1 MVKIVESPFEDKTV
15 NPEPYNTVLGIGK
28 TIATGFSGDAVRA
41 LSGLAMGPKPT
52 GDLQQEWVSNLL
64 YRQNKHR
71 LFGGDTIERPVDQI
85 LAVAR
90 EAGVPG
96 GMYTNLLIDQSKFLE
111 DFELRNAADFYAAKA
126 SERERIGGFA
136 SFVGELADPVMLG
149 TLVAGAGA
157 ITRAGTTA
165 RLATQAGRATPR
177 QAAMARS
184 PFLFGAGAEGSLDL
198 ALQGIATGI
207 DPSGERQIDLMGVA
221 LAAGIGGGLNK
232 IMNGANPKLLNGFKP
247 SAEQV
252 ELAKTFDELNKAGEF
267 VERSEAVAIE
277 NGVLRNT
284 LDTGEVSGGLI
295 DARRMFA
302 PLVKIY
308 TSDVPAIRAV
318 SRMIGGIQTQI
329 GDKVYDIFGDI
340 ELEQMRTMNKAFMQ
354 IDPAIRGVQAVFREV
369 GTLTD
374 VETNRI
380 MAAYIRRRADGIA
393 AEDINLV
400 EIFRGRV
407 SENAYATAQEALED
421 LYVQHGKQMKQI
433 ADDMVASKVRG
444 AGFLAEVDEGKYLTR
459 AYNVITMPRIRD
471 TIGIENVGKLFARA
485 ILNKQ
490 VDDIIRARAERL
502 AKGEDKAKWYDA
514 EKNLSP
520 DEIIAVHRDD
530 LVADADKFALQFGTG
545 MAKRIIARMQ
555 SEDQLFSQVDAFE
568 LTDMADDAIRQI
580 LDGDAADIDDE
591 LVQLMR
597 DLLNKSVK
605 GKSRNDMGSLNF
617 RVKLDETARLSFDE
631 LGLSAEQRMD
641 IAKVL
646 GRSRMSSEDSLSFED
661 FLFNDYSQLQQG
673 YYHQFAAKKSLAR
686 RGIGQEG
693 GASPNDLIALARKE
707 VEDMRG
713 KVSAKAM
720 KRAEDD
726 LAAFTYLMHTAD
738 GRGVDFARSSLGS
751 SNPLMRANMRQHSAF
766 SKIMGTFRNLSS
778 SVHLGMV
785 AFAQSSEAAQLIG
798 SVGTRLQD
806 VNRITGVLSDITK
819 LHKSEPKSQLARD
832 MAHMGFTHQ
841 GTMSRYDGTSFSAQM
856 LVQEGDDAITRTYNA
871 SSTLREGMSW
881 INLIKPIT
889 LGMRTLTVGRSYD
902 KLYANAM
909 GKADGFS
916 KAELQT
922 YLALNEEDM
931 DDIYTAIREYAEV
944 DKKTG
949 AVKSLRVDL
958 WGQLGPQ
965 YATAAAQ
972 IEGKLFNFAHKIVQ
986 ESGRGY
992 APIFMQGGLGRTL
1005 FQFMSYAS
1013 NSFEQQFVPT
1023 MLLAQRGDPGAA
1035 SVRVSAAMLGSAV
1048 GYAGRLYVRSLGM
1061 SEERRKEY
1069 LQKNLTFQK
1078 MVLGTISYMPQLS
1091 GPMIAGGIAN
1101 EILSGTLSG
1110 DPNAIR
1116 KGLPTAPAISV
1127 ATDLAGLSALPRRL
1141 FDPEQEITE
1150 SQLNK
1155 LANYAFPPFN
1165 TPGGILFRNAG
1176 SAALTGETPSFGA
1189 LPAD

>member
-1 MVKIVESPFEDKTV
+1 MVKIVDSPFEDTTL

-28 TIATGFSGDAVRA
+28 TIATGFSGDVARA
-41 LSGLAMGPKPT
+41 MSGLAMGPKPM
-52 GDLQQEWVSNLL
+52 GDFKQEWTSNLI
-64 YRQNKHR
+64 YRQTKHR
-71 LFGGDTIERPVDQI
+71 LFGGETIERPVDDI
-85 LAVAR
+85 LAVAK

-96 GMYTNLLIDQSKFLE
+96 GMYTNLLIDQSRFLQ
-111 DFELRNAADFYAAKA
+111 DFELQNAAEFYAAKA

-136 SFVGELADPVMLG
+136 RFVGEVVDPVMLG
-149 TLVAGAGA
+149 TLVTGAGA
-157 ITRAGTTA
+157 ITRAGTVA
-165 RLATQAGRATPR
+165 RLATQAGRATPA

-207 DPSGERQIDLMGVA
+207 DPSGERQVDLMGVA
-221 LAAGIGGGLNK
+221 LAASIGGGLNK

-247 SAEQV
+247 SDEQI
-252 ELAKTFDELNKAGEF
+252 ELTKTFDELNKAGEF
-267 VERSEAVAIE
+267 VQRSEAIAIE
-277 NGVLRNT
+277 KGVLRNT
-284 LDTGEVSGGLI
+284 LDTGEVSGGLL
-295 DARRMFA
+295 DARRMFS

-308 TSDVPAIRAV
+308 TSDVPAIQSVA
-318 SRMIGGIQTQI
+318 RMLGGIQTQI

-340 ELEQMRTMNKAFMQ
+340 ELEQMRTMNKQFMQ
-354 IDPAIRGVQAVFREV
+354 IDPTIRGVQAVFREV
-369 GTLTD
+369 GSLSD
-374 VETNRI
+374 IETNRI
-380 MAAYIRRRADGIA
+380 ISAYIRRRADGIEA
-393 AEDINLV
+393 DDINLA

-407 SENAYATAQEALED
+407 SENAYGTAQDVLED
-421 LYVQHGKQMKQI
+421 LYVQHGRQMKQI
-433 ADDMVASKVRG
+433 ADDMVARKVKG
-444 AGFLAEVDEGKYLTR
+444 AGFLAEADEGRYLTR

-471 TIGIENVGKLFARA
+471 TIGIKNVGRLFARA

-490 VDDIIRARAERL
+490 MDDIIRARSERL
-502 AKGEDKAKWYDA
+502 SKGSDQAKWYDP
-514 EKNLSP
+514 EKKLSP

-530 LVADADKFALQFGTG
+530 LVADADKFGLQVGTG

-597 DLLNKSVK
+597 DLLDKSSS
-605 GKSRNDMGSLNF
+605 GKKRNDMGSLNF

-631 LGLSAEQRMD
+631 LDLTPDQRTGV
-641 IAKVL
+641 AKVL

-661 FLFNDYSQLQQG
+661 FLYNDYSQLQQG
-673 YYHQFAAKKSLAR
+673 YFHQYAARSSLAR

-693 GASPNDLIALARKE
+693 GASASDLIALAGKQ

-713 KVSAKAM
+713 KVSDKAL

-738 GRGVDFARSSLGS
+738 GRGIDFARSSLGT

-766 SKIMGTFRNLSS
+766 SKVMGTFRNLSS

-806 VNRITGVLSDITK
+806 VDRITSVIADITS
-819 LHKSEPKSQLARD
+819 LHKGKEVSQLTRD
-832 MAHMGFTHQ
+832 MVHMGYAHQ
-841 GTMSRYDGTSFSAQM
+841 GTMSRYDGTSFGGQM
-856 LVQEGDDAITRTYNA
+856 LVEEGDDIVTRTYNA
-871 SSTLREGMSW
+871 SSELREFMSW
-881 INLIKPIT
+881 TNLIKPIT
-889 LGMRTLTVGRSYD
+889 LGMRTLALGRSYD
-902 KLYANAM
+902 KLYANAL
-909 GKADGFS
+909 GKGDGFS
-916 KAELQT
+916 KAQLQT
-922 YLALNEEDM
+922 YFALNEEDM
-931 DDIYTAIREYAEV
+931 DDIYTAIREFADV
-944 DKKTG
+944 NKKTG
-949 AVKSLRVDL
+949 AVKSLRYDL
-958 WGQLGPQ
+958 WGQRGPKN
-965 YATAAAQ
+965 ATAAAD
-972 IEGKLFNFAHKIVQ
+972 IEGRLFNFAHTIVQ

-1013 NSFEQQFVPT
+1013 NSFEKQFVPT

-1035 SVRVSAAMLGSAV
+1035 TVRVSAAMLGSAL

-1061 SEERRKEY
+1061 GEERRKEY
-1069 LQKNLTFQK
+1069 LKKNLTFHK
-1078 MVLGTISYMPQLS
+1078 LVLGTISYLPQLS

-1101 EILSGTLSG
+1101 EILAGTLGG

-1116 KGLPTAPAISV
+1116 KGLPTVPALSV
-1127 ATDLAGLSALPRRL
+1127 ATDLVGLSALPRRL
-1141 FDPEQEITE
+1141 FDPEQDITE

-1176 SAALTGETPSFGA
+1176 SALLTGEKPSFGS
-1189 LPAD
+1189 LPED